1 MTRTY
6 ILTSQAQLDLQEI
19 WRYIA
24 LDNSIAADR
33 VEIELYAEFE
43 RLAHNS
49 NIGHKREDI
58 TKKPVR
64 FWSLYSY
71 QIIYDLTEES
81 VRILRILSGYRDL
94 ANMIED

>member
-1 MTRTY
+1 
-6 ILTSQAQLDLQEI
+6 LQEI

-24 LDNSIAADR
+24 LDNSLAADR

-43 RLAHNS
+43 RLAHNP

-71 QIIYDLTEES
+71 QIIYDSTEKS
-81 VRILRILSGYRDL
+81 ARILRVLSGYRDL